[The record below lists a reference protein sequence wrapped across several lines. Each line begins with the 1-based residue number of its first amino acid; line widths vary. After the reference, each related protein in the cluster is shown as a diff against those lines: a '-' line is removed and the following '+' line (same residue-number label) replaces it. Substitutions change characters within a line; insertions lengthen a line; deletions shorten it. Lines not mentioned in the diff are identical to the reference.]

1 MRWPCLSGPPFGVHY
16 KVCRPHR
23 DWFVWCGD
31 FAGRSSR
38 VHVLMSFIDAPRLT
52 SIAPFSPAEERRPC
66 PLHAS
71 RRTPDG
77 DHAVIGEGS
86 PDPAVR
92 PTGGFQVTRRRSG
105 TRSAR
110 VSWTRHSAERRSP
123 RDAPTV
129 GGWESCGRRGRGVRR
144 PLPEPAT
151 GRDCSS
157 STTSVNHR
165 SPPSM
170 SRRVR
175 YQRTEQMGRKKSR
188 KVRETRSLYS
198 RKRPERRQKCRQRL
212 ELGIHG
218 LNRWLVKC

>member
-1 MRWPCLSGPPFGVHY
+1 MSCEII
-16 KVCRPHR
+16 
-23 DWFVWCGD
+23 GD
-31 FAGRSSR
+31 
-38 VHVLMSFIDAPRLT
+38 SFT
-52 SIAPFSPAEERRPC
+52 
-66 PLHAS
+66 
-71 RRTPDG
+71 
-77 DHAVIGEGS
+77 GS
-86 PDPAVR
+86 
-92 PTGGFQVTRRRSG
+92 
-105 TRSAR
+105 
-110 VSWTRHSAERRSP
+110 ERRSP

-165 SPPSM
+165 GPPSM

-198 RKRPERRQKCRQRL
+198 RKRPERGQKCRQRL

>member
-1 MRWPCLSGPPFGVHY
+1 MGF
-16 KVCRPHR
+16 
-23 DWFVWCGD
+23 
-31 FAGRSSR
+31 SR
-38 VHVLMSFIDAPRLT
+38 KAKPGAQRQPEARHAARAWHAAKLRLT
-52 SIAPFSPAEERRPC
+52 HVSF
-66 PLHAS
+66 PLGLITLVRAG
-71 RRTPDG
+71 P
-77 DHAVIGEGS
+77 

-165 SPPSM
+165 GPPSM

-198 RKRPERRQKCRQRL
+198 RKRPERGQKCRQRL